1 MKHVYAY
8 ATLAAI
14 ISGTWTSEVCAA
26 AQIITDATP
35 DIAKQGYLGIADFVT
50 APATADGLSWTG
62 IQGIQP
68 LRDRYGRLSIH
79 DTRGQVW
86 VTDKS
91 GAAPTLFINVRQQGL
106 GYDNSF
112 NVGESGLHGLAF
124 HPNFDGNPR
133 RPGYGKFYAA
143 FSAFPDKPADFLD
156 DDNLNDS
163 VLYEFSTDPAQA
175 AYAPTAAPREVWR
188 IGDYETSH
196 NVGRIGFNDA
206 AKPGDADYGNLYLGY
221 GDGGGG
227 NDPRNYA
234 RNLDVPLGKILRIN
248 PLDPDGAGPLKYE
261 VPADNPFVGK
271 PGLDIIWAS
280 GFRHPQHL
288 SFDSKTGQLYV
299 TDFGQGRVEEV
310 NQVVKGGDHGWQLR
324 EGAFQTS
331 YSYNG
336 VKATDEIWSLEGLNL
351 TDGLVYPIA
360 QYDHD
365 NGNFG
370 ITSAF
375 VYRGKNVPELYGKLV
390 FTDIGPGGIFYLDLD
405 DIVLGQQAIFH
416 EFQLVY
422 NGVDLPMRGLQSLV
436 GYGPRTRTD
445 ARLGFDDEGEL
456 YITTKG
462 YGRIFK
468 LVTLQ
473 QVPAPAA
480 LGLFALGVLGLATA
494 RRRS

>member
-1 MKHVYAY
+1 MKILNVYAVV
-8 ATLAAI
+8 ALLGSASWASQLAA
-14 ISGTWTSEVCAA
+14 APY
-26 AQIITDATP
+26 IITDPTP
-35 DIAKQGYLGIADFVT
+35 DIVKAGRLGVADFVT
-50 APATADGLSWTG
+50 APPTADGLSWTG

-68 LRDRYGRLSIH
+68 LGDRLGRLSIH

-91 GAAPTLFINVRQQGL
+91 AAAPKMFINIRTIGL
-106 GYDNSF
+106 GYDNSL

-124 HPNFDGNPR
+124 HPNFDGNR
-133 RPGYGKFYAA
+133 NRPGFGKFYAA
-143 FSAFPDKPADFLD
+143 FTVTPDKPADFLPN
-156 DDNLNDS
+156 DNLTHT
-163 VLYEFSTDPAQA
+163 VLYEFSTDPSAA
-175 AYAPTAAPREVWR
+175 AYAQTAAPREIWR
-188 IGDYETSH
+188 IGKFEPNH

-234 RNLDVPLGKILRIN
+234 RDLDVPLGKILRVN
-248 PLDPDGAGPLKYE
+248 PLDPDGAGPLKYS

-271 PGLDIIWAS
+271 AGLDEIWAS

-288 SFDSKTGQLYV
+288 SFDSETGQLYV
-299 TDFGQGRVEEV
+299 SDFGQGRVEEV

-365 NGNFG
+365 DGNFG

-375 VYRGKNVPELYGKLV
+375 VYRGKKVPELFGKLI
-390 FTDIGPGGIFYLDLD
+390 FTDIGPGSIFYLDLE
-405 DIVLGQQAIFH
+405 DIVPGQQATFN

-422 NGVDLPMRGLQSLV
+422 NGIDLPMLGLQSLV
-436 GYGPRTRTD
+436 GYGPRIRTD
-445 ARLGFDDEGEL
+445 ARLGFDDEGEI

-462 YGRIFK
+462 YGRVFK
-468 LVTLQ
+468 LVTL

-480 LGLFALGVLGLATA
+480 LGLFALGVLGLAAA
-494 RRRS
+494 RRRG